1 MGMLFLQKVVK
12 RSTESEVLGIK
23 KPFILKGFSLSY
35 RLILDEVQ
43 KQVYLVFQFLTGCN
57 EV

>member
-1 MGMLFLQKVVK
+1 MLFLQKVVK